1 MREGAET
8 TFDGKTLVGR
18 IPMRFQRRGGRKRIV
33 APNGSAIVASDTGQR
48 KAVAEAIVRGALA
61 QIEGAIGN
69 RRRRRRRKR
78 ALAGPNTA
86 LAAVPSRPWS
96 SKWRR

>member
-61 QIEGAIGN
+61 QIEGAIGKGETVN
-69 RRRRRRRKR
+69 
-78 ALAGPNTA
+78 LVGFGCGPA
-86 LAAVPSRPWS
+86 RV
-96 SKWRR
+96 